1 MYFARQLRN
10 LSLNHFTI
18 HARIEKNL
26 NLAFLSDLHC
36 CDNGPILD
44 LLRARRPDAVLVGGD
59 FIHNNNHYQEGME
72 FLRQSA
78 ELCPTFCSIGNHE
91 LRFLGDLH
99 AVVEKTGAVL
109 LDNSDISFR
118 GVHIGGLTSALREQH
133 NLRSVVMTQVPNL
146 TWLEEFSN
154 RSGFK
159 ILLCHHPEYFKKYI
173 RPLPIQLILS
183 GHAHGGQWRIF
194 NRGVY
199 AVGQGLFPKY
209 TGGFYEKRLIVSKG
223 LGNAS
228 RIPRINNHPE
238 IVMLHLKAF
247 APKRDTN

>member
-1 MYFARQLRN
+1 MYIAKRLKK
-10 LSLNHFTI
+10 LSLSHFTVQAGI
-18 HARIEKNL
+18 GEDL
-26 NLAFLSDLHC
+26 DLAFVSDLHC
-36 CDNGPILD
+36 CDNEPILEK
-44 LLRARRPDAVLVGGD
+44 LRDEKPDAVLVGGD
-59 FIHNNNHYQEGME
+59 FIHNNALYQEGME
-72 FLRQSA
+72 FLKHSA

-91 LRFLGDLH
+91 LRYRGDLH
-99 AVVEKTGAVL
+99 AVVNETGAVL
-109 LDNSDISFR
+109 LDNSDVSFR
-118 GVHIGGLTSALREQH
+118 GVHIGGLTSALREQR
-133 NLRSVVMTQVPNL
+133 NLKAILREQLPDL
-146 TWLEEFSN
+146 QWLEDFAN
-154 RSGFK
+154 QSGFK

-209 TGGFYEKRLIVSKG
+209 TGGFYEKRLVVSKG

-228 RIPRINNHPE
+228 RVPRLNNHPE

-247 APKRDTN
+247 ETKET